1 MHWLTA
7 SALSALTGAVYIVC
21 LAYLVKV
28 HATTLPLPH
37 ALLGLYTVALVALGL
52 YLVVAA
58 PSTAAV
64 QLALARPS
72 GWALWIG
79 AGVAFVASTLCFA
92 YAFRHAPHPG
102 YVTSIANTNALLV
115 LAFGVLVGG
124 KLVAGARWN
133 PMAVL
138 GVVVTFVGLG
148 LVAVYGE
155 GHEPLP

>member
-7 SALSALTGAVYIVC
+7 SALSAFTGAVYIVC

-37 ALLGLYTVALVALGL
+37 VLLGLYTVALVALGF
-52 YLVVAA
+52 YLVVAS
-58 PSTAAV
+58 PSTASV
-64 QLALARPS
+64 QQALARPG

-115 LAFGVLVGG
+115 LAFGVIVGG

-155 GHEPLP
+155 GHKPLP